1 MCCFS
6 PCIEQVQRSCSSLA
20 RLGFEEI
27 RTVECLQRMY
37 DTVHERVVRQLD
49 VVAGVGESGWTY
61 DNLARREAASSRGG
75 GGVVVSRPSPRGE
88 DASTTPPTPTTTTTT
103 ATAPVGE
110 KRSLAEVDGEKEC
123 GTRKDRKGKKARKEK
138 GGVRG
143 EGGPL
148 GAKWG
153 GEKSWSVP
161 GTSMRFP
168 LEMFDKVMV
177 CKPQAAGAKGHTGYL
192 TFARKGL
199 VPVVLK
205 RSGEIVSAGETRHA
219 PKGEKE

>member
-75 GGVVVSRPSPRGE
+75 GGVVV
-88 DASTTPPTPTTTTTT
+88 
-103 ATAPVGE
+103 
-110 KRSLAEVDGEKEC
+110 
-123 GTRKDRKGKKARKEK
+123 
-138 GGVRG
+138 
-143 EGGPL
+143 
-148 GAKWG
+148 
-153 GEKSWSVP
+153 
-161 GTSMRFP
+161 
-168 LEMFDKVMV
+168 
-177 CKPQAAGAKGHTGYL
+177 
-192 TFARKGL
+192 
-199 VPVVLK
+199 
-205 RSGEIVSAGETRHA
+205 
-219 PKGEKE
+219 